1 MTLRHRQLYVTLC
14 DISFSTF
21 DVNPSDIKHRIA
33 RVILI
38 FYPFNFTLIFFFNY
52 FIIIIWHL
60 PVVKDQWGL
69 PSHRHHWSLQFAMT
83 SHLAHDTS
91 PNIQLEELPQQGVE
105 LNGGSTAISSKSLTR
120 PIQFFNLRRLGAG
133 ILADIRARSPWY
145 LSDWTDAWNY
155 RVVPATALTFFSKWV
170 SIFPPKYIHSD
181 VGMCLVSAFSPESLF
196 L

>member
-1 MTLRHRQLYVTLC
+1 
-14 DISFSTF
+14 
-21 DVNPSDIKHRIA
+21 
-33 RVILI
+33 
-38 FYPFNFTLIFFFNY
+38 
-52 FIIIIWHL
+52 
-60 PVVKDQWGL
+60 
-69 PSHRHHWSLQFAMT
+69 MT

-155 RVVPATALTFFSKWV
+155 RVVPATALTFFSK
-170 SIFPPKYIHSD
+170 
-181 VGMCLVSAFSPESLF
+181 
-196 L
+196 